1 MDALDCLYKIDSKFL
16 LTYYLDEIITKE
28 KPIFNH
34 NRIGI
39 KDEKGTEIIPLE
51 MVLENIKKKYDNL
64 SSVTF
69 YFEDID
75 RYKELLQALDKF
87 NLDCDIL
94 VQFDENKYSLN
105 DVAKVASSKTKIIS
119 PLINYK
125 NITTVDKEN
134 RKNLDY
140 ISSDLSTLNLDS
152 SIMSNE
158 EFLDYVDKV
167 VEEINKSVTDDK
179 ERVLLLDKYF
189 KNNFKYDYKLIKEN
203 KKTSENKDSQSYY
216 AQSLFKRKKGVC
228 ASFASLATVI
238 LNHPELNIETN
249 YVRGKDHAWN
259 EIKID
264 DDWYSFDFSY
274 NTAHKVLVSNFF
286 INMISISMKEISLIK
301 SDKVQKVGKWFLNNI
316 YSSFLGDAFVKQPQ
330 SAEVREGKFN
340 YETKEYENLGF
351 DKYRTMPK
359 EELLE
364 MYAKI
369 SNVDVNIN
377 DSTNTKKI

>member
-1 MDALDCLYKIDSKFL
+1 MDVLDCLYKVDSKFL
-16 LTYYLDEIITKE
+16 INYYLDEIITKE

-64 SSVTF
+64 SSITF

-228 ASFASLATVI
+228 TSFASLATVI
-238 LNHPELNIETN
+238 LNHPKLNIETN
-249 YVRGKDHAWN
+249 YVRGNDHAWN

-364 MYAKI
+364 MYEKI

-377 DSTNTKKI
+377 ETSNKKR

>member
-1 MDALDCLYKIDSKFL
+1 MDALDCLYKVDSKFL
-16 LTYYLDEIITKE
+16 INYYLDEIITKE

-64 SSVTF
+64 SSITF

-167 VEEINKSVTDDK
+167 VEEINKSATDDK

-189 KNNFKYDYKLIKEN
+189 KNNFKYDYKLTKEN
-203 KKTSENKDSQSYY
+203 KKTSENKESQSYY

-228 ASFASLATVI
+228 TSFASLATVI
-238 LNHPELNIETN
+238 LNHPKLNIETN
-249 YVRGKDHAWN
+249 YVRGKEHNWN

-264 DDWYSFDFSY
+264 DVWYSFDFSY

-286 INMISISMKEISLIK
+286 IKMISISMKEISLIK

-316 YSSFLGDAFVKQPQ
+316 YSSFLGDAFVKQPK
-330 SAEVREGKFN
+330 STEIRRDTFN

-364 MYAKI
+364 MYTKI

-377 DSTNTKKI
+377 ETSNKKR

>member
-158 EFLDYVDKV
+158 EFLDYVDKL

-203 KKTSENKDSQSYY
+203 KKTNENKDSQSYY

-249 YVRGKDHAWN
+249 YVRGNDHAWN

-286 INMISISMKEISLIK
+286 IKMISISMKEISLIK

-364 MYAKI
+364 MYEKI

-377 DSTNTKKI
+377 ETSNKKR

>member
-1 MDALDCLYKIDSKFL
+1 MNALDCLYKIDSKFL

-64 SSVTF
+64 SSITF

-140 ISSDLSTLNLDS
+140 ISSDLNTLNLDS

-158 EFLDYVDKV
+158 EFLDYVDKI

-203 KKTSENKDSQSYY
+203 KKTNENKDSQSYY

-249 YVRGKDHAWN
+249 YVRGNDHAWN

-286 INMISISMKEISLIK
+286 IKMISISMKEISLIK

-364 MYAKI
+364 MYTKI

-377 DSTNTKKI
+377 ETSNKKR

>member
-16 LTYYLDEIITKE
+16 LSYYLDEIITKD
-28 KPIFNH
+28 KPILNH
-34 NRIGI
+34 SRIGI
-39 KDEKGTEIIPLE
+39 KDEKETKIIPLE
-51 MVLENIKKKYDNL
+51 MVLENIKKKFDNL
-64 SSVTF
+64 SSITF
-69 YFEDID
+69 SFEDID
-75 RYKELLQALDKF
+75 RYKELLEALDKVD
-87 NLDCDIL
+87 LDCDIL

-119 PLINYK
+119 PLISYK

-140 ISSDLSTLNLDS
+140 ISMDLNTINLNS

-158 EFLDYVDKV
+158 EFLAYVDKV
-167 VEEINKSVTDDK
+167 VEKINKSAKDDK
-179 ERVLLLDKYF
+179 EKVLLLDKYF
-189 KNNFKYDYKLIKEN
+189 KKNFKYDYKLIKEN
-203 KKTSENKDSQSYY
+203 KKTSKNKESQSYY

-228 ASFASLATVI
+228 ASFASLATVV

-249 YVRGKDHAWN
+249 YVRGKNHAWN

-286 INMISISMKEISLIK
+286 IKMISVSMKEISLIK

-316 YSSFLGDAFVKQPQ
+316 YSSFLGDSFVKKPQ
-330 SAEVREGKFN
+330 SAEVREGKYN

-351 DKYRTMPK
+351 DKYKTMPK

-364 MYAKI
+364 VYKKI
-369 SNVDVNIN
+369 ANVDVNIN
-377 DSTNTKKI
+377 ETSNKKR

>member
-87 NLDCDIL
+87 NLNCDIL

-364 MYAKI
+364 MYTKI

-377 DSTNTKKI
+377 ETSNKKR

>member
-364 MYAKI
+364 MYTKI

-377 DSTNTKKI
+377 ETSNKKR

>member
-64 SSVTF
+64 SSITF

-249 YVRGKDHAWN
+249 YVRGNDHAWN

-286 INMISISMKEISLIK
+286 IKMISISMKEISLIK
-301 SDKVQKVGKWFLNNI
+301 SDKVQKVSKWFLNNI

-364 MYAKI
+364 MYTKI

-377 DSTNTKKI
+377 ETSNKKR

>member
-203 KKTSENKDSQSYY
+203 KKTNENKDSQSYY

-249 YVRGKDHAWN
+249 YVRGNDHAWN

-286 INMISISMKEISLIK
+286 IKMISISMKEISLIK

-364 MYAKI
+364 MYEKI

-377 DSTNTKKI
+377 ETSNKKR

>member
-64 SSVTF
+64 SSITF

-203 KKTSENKDSQSYY
+203 KKTNENKDSQSYY

-249 YVRGKDHAWN
+249 YVRGNDHAWN

-286 INMISISMKEISLIK
+286 IKMISISMKEISLIK

-364 MYAKI
+364 MYTKI

-377 DSTNTKKI
+377 ETSNKKR

>member
-64 SSVTF
+64 SSITF

-158 EFLDYVDKV
+158 EFLDYVDKL

-249 YVRGKDHAWN
+249 YVRGNDHAWN

-286 INMISISMKEISLIK
+286 IKMISISMKEISLIK

-364 MYAKI
+364 MYTKI

-377 DSTNTKKI
+377 ETSNKKR